1 MKKIAC
7 ICTIAMMTLFTII
20 GCSSTDKV
28 SSGNTSSA
36 PTGKVVI
43 NFEGTVTAIDGEEI
57 TLENNKVIV
66 ISDDTVFAGDPDT
79 GSKVSEEIT
88 VGNFIQG
95 YTKDNPDAN
104 QVSADK
110 IYCNI
115 AE

>member
-1 MKKIAC
+1 
-7 ICTIAMMTLFTII
+7 MT
-20 GCSSTDKV
+20 
-28 SSGNTSSA
+28 
-36 PTGKVVI
+36 
-43 NFEGTVTAIDGEEI
+43 GTVAAIDGEEI
-57 TLENNKVIV
+57 
-66 ISDDTVFAGDPDT
+66 A
-79 GSKVSEEIT
+79 